1 MAENGNKITA
11 DMSIGEVLRANPRT
25 AEVFMK
31 MGMHC
36 LGCPSAT
43 SETVGEA
50 ALVHGLSVEEVLQKL
65 NSL

>member
-1 MAENGNKITA
+1 MVENGNKITA
-11 DMSIGEVLRANPRT
+11 DMTIGEVLRANPKT
-25 AEVFMK
+25 AQVFMQ

-43 SETVGEA
+43 NESVGEA
-50 ALVHGLSVEEVLQKL
+50 ALVHGLSVEEILEKL